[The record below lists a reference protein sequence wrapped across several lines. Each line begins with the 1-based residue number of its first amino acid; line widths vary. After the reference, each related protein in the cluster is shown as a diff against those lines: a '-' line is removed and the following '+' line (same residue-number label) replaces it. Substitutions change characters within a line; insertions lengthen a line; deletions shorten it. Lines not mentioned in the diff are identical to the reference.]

1 MRLQSTTLGVYLQG
15 IDRNKQTLLL
25 PLNQLRFLITM
36 RNSSGTLGQVCQ
48 FSQESAGSAV
58 WPISIIAY
66 EVGCFFFYLWGL
78 FIFYGGLFFW
88 FLFIYL
94 WLCWVFVA
102 ACGLS
107 LEWWVGAPLQLRC
120 SGFSLRWL
128 VAKHVLE
135 TAGSGV
141 AMHRLSCSVA
151 WGVLLDQGSNL
162 CSLHCQADS

>member
-66 EVGCFFFYLWGL
+66 EVGCFFFIFEDSLFFMVGYFFGFYL
-78 FIFYGGLFFW
+78 FICGCAGCSLLCRAYSSWGDQGLH
-88 FLFIYL
+88 
-94 WLCWVFVA
+94 
-102 ACGLS
+102 S
-107 LEWWVGAPLQLRC
+107 
-120 SGFSLRWL
+120 
-128 VAKHVLE
+128 
-135 TAGSGV
+135 
-141 AMHRLSCSVA
+141 SCSVWASHCGGFSCCRTWALGCTGFSSCGA
-151 WGVLLDQGSNL
+151 W
-162 CSLHCQADS
+162 A

>member
-66 EVGCFFFYLWGL
+66 EVGCFFFIFEDSLFFMVGYFFGFYL
-78 FIFYGGLFFW
+78 FI
-88 FLFIYL
+88 
-94 WLCWVFVA
+94 
-102 ACGLS
+102 CG
-107 LEWWVGAPLQLRC
+107 C
-120 SGFSLRWL
+120 
-128 VAKHVLE
+128 
-135 TAGSGV
+135 AG
-141 AMHRLSCSVA
+141 
-151 WGVLLDQGSNL
+151 
-162 CSLHCQADS
+162 CSLLRVGFL